1 MINLILVEDDPMV
14 MSVNEGFICQVGGFL
29 VIGSARTGQQGL
41 ELIKKHKPR
50 LVILDVYLP
59 DMSGIQILKELR
71 KQGTPT
77 DVIMIT
83 AADDVNIVQD
93 AIRFGVVDYII
104 KPFKFER
111 IKAALEKYKAYSDKF
126 KNQGVIDQKQLD
138 DLTRMNSSP
147 LSSDTDGQL
156 LPKGLREVTLKQVV
170 AFLDNRKQEC
180 SAEEVAEG
188 LGIARVTARR
198 YLEYLVKNSRVR
210 LESQYGAV
218 GRPINKYKINY

>member
-14 MSVNEGFICQVGGFL
+14 MSVNESFILRVGGFQI
-29 VIGSARTGQQGL
+29 VNSARTGRLAL
-41 ELIKKHKPR
+41 ELIEKHKPR

-71 KQGTPT
+71 RQGTPT

-83 AADDVNIVQD
+83 AADEVNIVQD

-111 IKAALEKYKAYSDKF
+111 IKAALEKYKAYSNKF
-126 KNQGVIDQKQLD
+126 RDQRIIDQEQLD
-138 DLTRMNSSP
+138 NLTRMNSFP
-147 LSSDTDGQL
+147 VLNNPDSDV
-156 LPKGLREVTLKQVV
+156 LPKGLREITLKQVIT
-170 AFLDNRKQEC
+170 FLGNGKQGY

-188 LGIARVTARR
+188 VGLARVTARR
-198 YLEYLVKNSRVR
+198 YLEYLGKNGRVC
-210 LESQYGAV
+210 LESQYGSV
-218 GRPINKYKINY
+218 GRPVNIYKVNR